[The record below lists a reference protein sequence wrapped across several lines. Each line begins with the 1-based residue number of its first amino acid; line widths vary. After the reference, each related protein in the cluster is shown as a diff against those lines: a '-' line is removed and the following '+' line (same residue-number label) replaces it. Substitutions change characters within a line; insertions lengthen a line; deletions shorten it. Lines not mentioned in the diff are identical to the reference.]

1 MKKLVILSM
10 FVALFTACSSSSTET
25 ATATDSTAVL
35 TDSTVVKGTPI
46 PIDSVECDSTL
57 N

>member
-10 FVALFTACSSSSTET
+10 FVALFTACSSPSTET
-25 ATATDSTAVL
+25 STVTDSTTVL

-46 PIDSVECDSTL
+46 PIDSVQCDSTF